1 MPPTILPFLHQVVE
15 GRSLSAEDADR
26 VMEVILQGHAEQAQ
40 IAGLLVALR
49 MKGETVD
56 EVAGFARAMRRVAEP
71 LNVKGPLLDTCG
83 TGGDGRAT
91 FNISTVA
98 AFIVAGA
105 GVRVAKHDNRSISS
119 QCGSADVLEALGVD
133 VTGGAQYAAAAIE
146 RVGIGFLFA
155 PAFHGAMKHVQPVRR
170 ALQMRSV
177 FNMLGPLTNPAGA
190 TAQLAGAWSEHAAE
204 LIAGALS
211 RLGLTR
217 AFVVYGH
224 DGLDEITTTDSTTI
238 FEVKDA
244 KVTRRVLVPEDFGVP
259 RADSTTLAGGDVPR
273 NAEIARGVLNG
284 VKGAARDIALV
295 NAALALIAAG
305 RTQATQEAMAMARE
319 SIDSG
324 AAWAKLEQLAAFRP
338 APQSA

>member
-1 MPPTILPFLHQVVE
+1 MNLSILPFLHQVVE
-15 GRSLSAEDADR
+15 GRSLSAA
-26 VMEVILQGHAEQAQ
+26 HAERVLEIILRGNSEPAQ
-40 IAGLLVALR
+40 IAALLVGLR

-56 EVAGFARAMRRVAEP
+56 EVAGFARAMRRVAQP
-71 LNVKGPLLDTCG
+71 LSIPGPLLDTCG

-105 GVRVAKHDNRSISS
+105 GVRVAKHGNRSISS
-119 QCGSADVLEALGVD
+119 QCGSADVIEALGID
-133 VTGGAQYAAAAIE
+133 VTGGAQHAVEAIE

-190 TAQLAGAWSEHAAE
+190 TAQLAGAWSEQAAE
-204 LIAGALS
+204 LIAGALCQ
-211 RLGLTR
+211 LGVAR

-224 DGLDEITTTDSTTI
+224 DGLDEITTTTSTTV

-244 KVTRRVLVPEDFGVP
+244 AVTRRTLSPGDFGVP
-259 RADSTTLAGGDVPR
+259 RVDSAALSGGDIQR
-273 NAEIARGVLNG
+273 NAEIARTVLNG
-284 VKGAARDIALV
+284 VPGPARDIALV

-305 RTQATQEAMAMARE
+305 RAQEIPDAMALARK
-319 SIDSG
+319 SLDSG
-324 AAWAKLEQLAAFRP
+324 AALSKLEQLAAFRP
-338 APQSA
+338 SHHSA